1 MPISVK
7 DIHEKEF
14 SRQVRGYNIDEVDDF
29 LDEIASQLELLIRE
43 NRALTQQLN
52 SRPDVPVQVVTT
64 PAQVVPAPLP
74 PVSAPVQVSV
84 KPEPAPAAAIADESK
99 YFKNLEAA
107 LRETLISAQRIA
119 DETVTDARK
128 KANHMVASAEEKAN
142 KLLSSAEE
150 QAASITASCNAEA
163 ALIRADNE
171 EARKAAEDY
180 RSRFIR
186 LVEEQMRAIKADH
199 KLFD

>member
-1 MPISVK
+1 
-7 DIHEKEF
+7 
-14 SRQVRGYNIDEVDDF
+14 
-29 LDEIASQLELLIRE
+29 
-43 NRALTQQLN
+43 LTQQLS
-52 SRPDVPVQVVTT
+52 SRPEVPVQVVTT

-74 PVSAPVQVSV
+74 PVNAPVQPSI
-84 KPEPAPAAAIADESK
+84 KPEPAPAAANADESK

-128 KANHMVASAEEKAN
+128 KANHMVASAEDKAN

-150 QAASITASCNAEA
+150 QAASITASCNTEA
-163 ALIRADNE
+163 ALIRAENE